1 MNGSHQSRKTS
12 AVGRRTGCR
21 PELLATAC
29 IRIHIWIHV
38 IFIHSYVCLFVFL
51 MCIYINIYIYICRI
65 KIPLHCYM
73 AYLHIIYIYIYVIYI
88 LGWVKTYVYHIL
100 GDDHPIYHSSWS
112 SPVFTRVSHSAARTS
127 QGPARLTRSPRTASS
142 SSGRLDAEGFP
153 KRCRKVFPGC

>member
-51 MCIYINIYIYICRI
+51 MCIHIYMQDKDTSALLYGIFTY
-65 KIPLHCYM
+65 
-73 AYLHIIYIYIYVIYI
+73 YIYIYVIYI

-112 SPVFTRVSHSAARTS
+112 SPVITRVSHSAARTR

>member
-51 MCIYINIYIYICRI
+51 MCIYIYLYIYICRI

-73 AYLHIIYIYIYVIYI
+73 AYLHIIYIYVIYI